1 MQKST
6 IELKHRDKINSYNQ
20 DYFNN
25 EKLKE
30 DIKNIEE
37 TIRTETNIQ
46 NLLSLNNDLNSL
58 KLKVQKN
65 ETKENEIEYLLNVIP
80 ILNKY
85 NDESVSTSQSGQIH
99 NFITQTKGKE
109 KGTLY
114 NEFMNI
120 VENKAIEITKK
131 ENVYF

>member
-80 ILNKY
+80 IL
-85 NDESVSTSQSGQIH
+85 
-99 NFITQTKGKE
+99 
-109 KGTLY
+109 L
-114 NEFMNI
+114 
-120 VENKAIEITKK
+120 
-131 ENVYF
+131 